1 MIPIAAASIP
11 TYARILLKTAPP
23 DRSRFLPTFA
33 QTGLST
39 QNATIEL
46 VVWVCGFLIVV
57 VIASPFVHKYIK
69 KLRECEEP
77 VDKDA
82 MLADFRA
89 AYRSGQMDE
98 AEFRRISELINNPV
112 PANPASLK
120 AGSLRP
126 AVVPPKIDASTL
138 EQHAP
143 ATEPPDDAQPTAPIE
158 SNSLKH
164 AETTPDD
171 AQPTAPIDS
180 ARPAR
185 DDTALI
191 DPSSTSA
198 AGDSLVDSQA
208 THES

>member
-1 MIPIAAASIP
+1 MIPIAVASIP
-11 TYARILLKTAPP
+11 PTAFTLLKTAAAA
-23 DRSRFLPTFA
+23 RSRLLTTFA

-89 AYRSGQMDE
+89 AYRAGQMDE
-98 AEFRRISELINNPV
+98 AEFRRISELINNPI
-112 PANPASLK
+112 PANPATLK

-143 ATEPPDDAQPTAPIE
+143 ATEPRPE
-158 SNSLKH
+158 STTDSNDSKTLNH

-185 DDTALI
+185 EDTAVI

-198 AGDSLVDSQA
+198 AGESLVDS
-208 THES
+208 

>member
-1 MIPIAAASIP
+1 MIPSLAASIP
-11 TYARILLKTAPP
+11 TYARILLKNAPP

-33 QTGLST
+33 QTGIST

-57 VIASPFVHKYIK
+57 VIASPFVHKYIQ

-89 AYRSGQMDE
+89 AYRAGQMDE
-98 AEFRRISELINNPV
+98 AEFRRITELINNPIT
-112 PANPASLK
+112 ANPATLK

-126 AVVPPKIDASTL
+126 AVDPPKIDASTL

-143 ATEPPDDAQPTAPIE
+143 ATKP
-158 SNSLKH
+158 
-164 AETTPDD
+164 PDD

-180 ARPAR
+180 ARSAR
-185 DDTALI
+185 DDTALVE
-191 DPSSTSA
+191 PSPTSA
-198 AGDSLVDSQA
+198 AGDSLVDSRA
-208 THES
+208 THEP

>member
-126 AVVPPKIDASTL
+126 SVERREHDPNPLDPASPAIEPRPDSTT
-138 EQHAP
+138 HANDSK
-143 ATEPPDDAQPTAPIE
+143 T
-158 SNSLKH
+158 LKH
-164 AETTPDD
+164 DETTPVD